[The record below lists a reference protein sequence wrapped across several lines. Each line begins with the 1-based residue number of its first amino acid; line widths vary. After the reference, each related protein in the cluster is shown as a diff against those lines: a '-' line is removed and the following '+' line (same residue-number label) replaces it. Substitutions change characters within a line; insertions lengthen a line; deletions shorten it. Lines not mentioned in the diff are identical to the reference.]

1 VRLDP
6 DLMQRIDDVLG
17 PEIQRDPALTKSPP
31 AGR

>member
-1 VRLDP
+1 
-6 DLMQRIDDVLG
+6 MQRIDDVLG